1 MSFEEHV
8 NELCRAAFYNIRN
21 ISRIHPCLSIDST
34 KTLVHALVTSR
45 LDHCNSLLYGLPDY
59 LIQRIQYIFTN
70 EAAKV
75 ITCKRQFDHVTPLLI
90 EPHWVPVCQH
100 VDFKILLYTFKALH
114 GATPTVLMFL
124 SNLLGLLTN
133 FYWSSQC
140 TSSNW
145 LAWGLYPCGRL
156 TSGTLPF
163 EIKSSASVFIFK
175 AKLKTYLSS
184 TSTFLDFQ
192 FFSFLIFRTFWL
204 LSFSILRIF
213 YIFWCL
219 DYNILTL

>member
-8 NELCRAAFYNIRN
+8 NELCRAAFDNIRN

-59 LIQRIQYIFTN
+59 LIQRLQYVMN
-70 EAAKV
+70 AAAKV
-75 ITCKRQFDHVTPLLI
+75 ITCKRTFDHATPLLI
-90 EPHWVPVCQH
+90 ELHWLPVRQRI
-100 VDFKILLYTFKALH
+100 VLKILLYRLQRTWLSSS
-114 GATPTVLMFL
+114 VLMFL
-124 SNLLGLLTN
+124 GELLGLLTN

-204 LSFSILRIF
+204 LSFSILRTF